1 MSVAPASIPVVD
13 LADALA
19 PGSPGGRTVAPA
31 IRSACETAGFF
42 YVVGHGVP
50 AAQVATM
57 FELARALFE
66 LPQAQKDELSLHRSP
81 AMRGYEAIG
90 SQTLDAASLP
100 DLKESFYCG
109 LDYAVDHPYVR
120 RGYQSYGCNQ
130 WPAALPALQPACEA
144 YVGAMCALSR
154 RLMQLVA
161 LALGEP
167 ESTFDHAHANP
178 MVTLRLLRYPP
189 HPEGADERLWGAG
202 AHTDWGA
209 VTVLAQDGHGGL
221 EVQLPDGAWIAAPP
235 IEGSFVVNLGDMMP
249 RWTNG
254 RFRSNP
260 HRVRNVASGGRPR
273 FSIPFFYNPDY
284 LTRVEPLPGC
294 VDAAHPPRFA
304 PCTVGEHLHE
314 RYLTT
319 YGLKAAAGAGT

>member
-1 MSVAPASIPVVD
+1 MTIPVVD
-13 LADALA
+13 LAEALA
-19 PGSPGGRTVAPA
+19 PGSPGGHAVAPA
-31 IRSACETAGFF
+31 IRTACEAAGFF

-50 AAQVATM
+50 ASQVGAM
-57 FELARALFE
+57 FDAARALFD
-66 LPQAQKDELSLHRSP
+66 LPQADKEAIALRLSP
-81 AMRGYEAIG
+81 AMRGYESIG

-109 LDYAVDHPYVR
+109 IDYADDHPYVQR
-120 RGYQSYGCNQ
+120 RYQSYGRNR
-130 WPAALPALQPACEA
+130 WPLALPALRPVCED
-144 YVGAMCALSR
+144 YLNAMCALSR

-189 HPEGADERLWGAG
+189 HPEGADARLWGAG

-209 VTVLAQDGHGGL
+209 VTVLAQDHHGGL
-221 EVQLPDGAWIAAPP
+221 EVQRPDGTWIAAPP
-235 IEGSFVVNLGDMMP
+235 LEDSFVVNLGDMMP

-254 RFRSNP
+254 RFHSNP
-260 HRVRNVASGGRPR
+260 HRVRNVASGGEPR
-273 FSIPFFYNPDY
+273 YSIPFFYSPDY

-304 PCTVGEHLHE
+304 ACTVGEHLHE
-314 RYLTT
+314 RYVAT
-319 YGLKAAAGAGT
+319 YGLKTHTTQGTGA